1 MVALCCIF
9 PTLILGKHT
18 SSRQPP
24 KTTSFVAKSSAVSMP
39 APLAPCKMGTLDLHL
54 LGLPWD
60 CGGRLRE
67 LLALHLAQSQAA
79 QTQLSSLRGPY
90 CLLLTWQLVCWAS

>member
-1 MVALCCIF
+1 MVVLCYIF
-9 PTLILGKHT
+9 PTLVLHKHT

-24 KTTSFVAKSSAVSMP
+24 KTASFVAKSSVLSMP
-39 APLAPCKMGTLDLHL
+39 APLAPCKMGTLGLHF

-67 LLALHLAQSQAA
+67 APSPAPGTESAPHKPSYHGSEDHIVC
-79 QTQLSSLRGPY
+79 SSPGN
-90 CLLLTWQLVCWAS
+90 